1 MAKGSSSVNK
11 AVNRSGQAKKR
22 EPAKSTAQ
30 PSSAILSTLKRAH
43 SAHAQFKYEEAYN
56 LLTQVID
63 SGKLDPAREFDARDA
78 RRAHKAILGG
88 GEAAGSMAL

>member
-11 AVNRSGQAKKR
+11 AVKTGQVKKR

-78 RRAHKAILGG
+78 RRDIFFRLRDDQHQRADLQ
-88 GEAAGSMAL
+88 